1 MFGTLRAHVRVQL
14 VAIELSF
21 THGLPRVLKSFI
33 SLSEFGTQLGQ
44 RFLQASALILELGV
58 LFE

>member
-21 THGLPRVLKSFI
+21 THGLPRVFESFI
-33 SLSEFGTQLGQ
+33 SLSEFSTKFGQ
-44 RFLQASALILELGV
+44 RFLQASALILELSV